1 MKYIKKI
8 EKVLDSKFSYFSG
21 NEVEIDRYDD
31 KHIIVSKQCFS
42 EYDEYDNLVCCKV
55 RFVMELNDNNII
67 SSLEDIENEMIIEA
81 NNLIDDY
88 SKEYISA
95 YYIFDNKN
103 EIEIKKVDIIRKK
116 LYSYTYKDIFTED
129 KENIKEKYIKI
140 INKKINTL
148 DETLIEMCSELAN
161 IIKTCSEQEKTLAG
175 HIDLNTIELFKNSNK
190 KKIESFK
197 KRVNKVSEERN
208 NLLKKINM

>member
-8 EKVLDSKFSYFSG
+8 KKVLDSKFSYFCG
-21 NEVEIDRYDD
+21 KEVEIDHYDD

-42 EYDEYDNLVCCKV
+42 EYNEYDSLVCCKV

-67 SSLEDIENEMIIEA
+67 SSLEDVENEIIIEA

-95 YYIFDNKN
+95 YYIDDNKN

-208 NLLKKINM
+208 NLLEKINM